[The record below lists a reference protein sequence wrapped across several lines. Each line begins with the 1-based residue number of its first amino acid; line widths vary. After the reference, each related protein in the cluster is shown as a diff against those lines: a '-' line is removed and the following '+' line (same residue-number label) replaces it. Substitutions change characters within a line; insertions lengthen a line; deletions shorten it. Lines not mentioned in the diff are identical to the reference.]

1 MRKRETARAQK
12 RAIQLIESSRNIY
25 LGTHIRPDGDAL
37 GCLLGLSLALEK
49 MGRRAAALSVDPIPS
64 SYSFLAGAAR
74 VLSQP
79 PDWRADLGI
88 VVDCDGLARVGGLA
102 ETFAGLPQLI
112 DIDHHDTEQAFGSAQ
127 VIDSAAGAT
136 AEIVYRL
143 LRGMGI
149 SLDAEI
155 STCLYTG
162 LLTDTGRFCFANTTA
177 DSLRIAAELV
187 AAGADARQVA
197 RRVYEERSVEATHLL
212 GVALSRLSSDVE
224 GQVVISVLRRAD
236 FDNTGAAAS
245 DTEGIIDHL
254 RAIGGPRVAILL
266 VEPDD
271 DAVRVSLRSDGTVD
285 VSEVALGFGGGGHT
299 MAAGCTVPGAPD
311 AVRDQ
316 ILRAV
321 RAALR
326 RSDQQDGV

>member
-12 RAIQLIESSRNIY
+12 RAIRLIESSRGIY
-25 LGTHIRPDGDAL
+25 VGTHIRPDGDAL

-49 MGRRAAALSVDPIPS
+49 MGRRAAALSADPIPA
-64 SYSFLAGAAR
+64 SYSFLPAAAR

-88 VVDCDGLARVGGLA
+88 VVDCDGLSRVGRLA

-112 DIDHHDTEQAFGSAQ
+112 DIDHHDTEQAFGNERL
-127 VIDSAAGAT
+127 IDPAAGAT
-136 AEIVYRL
+136 AEIVYHL
-143 LRGMGI
+143 LGGMGV
-149 SLDAEI
+149 SLDDEI

-162 LLTDTGRFCFANTTA
+162 VLTDTGRFCYGNTTA

-187 AAGADARQVA
+187 AAGADPHQVA

-212 GVALSRLSSDVE
+212 GIALSRLSSDLD
-224 GQVVISVLRRAD
+224 GQVVISVLRPED
-236 FDNTGAAAS
+236 FESTGAAPG

-266 VEPDD
+266 VEPND
-271 DAVRVSLRSDGTVD
+271 DAVRVSLRSDGSVD
-285 VSEVALGFGGGGHT
+285 VSEVALGFGGGGHA
-299 MAAGCTVPGAPD
+299 MAAGCTIPGTANVVRD
-311 AVRDQ
+311 RILTAVR
-316 ILRAV
+316 V
-321 RAALR
+321 ALCR
-326 RSDQQDGV
+326 PDEQDGV